1 MRGRCS
7 TTARLS
13 SRIGS
18 GTKHTDH
25 RVLCVIRDWNAG
37 RGAASSEDF
46 VEALVPLPMEVVY
59 VLTMGVAV
67 RLVASGIKLS
77 NEELETLVGATWR
90 AITKAT

>member
-1 MRGRCS
+1 
-7 TTARLS
+7 
-13 SRIGS
+13 
-18 GTKHTDH
+18 
-25 RVLCVIRDWNAG
+25 
-37 RGAASSEDF
+37 
-46 VEALVPLPMEVVY
+46 MEVVY